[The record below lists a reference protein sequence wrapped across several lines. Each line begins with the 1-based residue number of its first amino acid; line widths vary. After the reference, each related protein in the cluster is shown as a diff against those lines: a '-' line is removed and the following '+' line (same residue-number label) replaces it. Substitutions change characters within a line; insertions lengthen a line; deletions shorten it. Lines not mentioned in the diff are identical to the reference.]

1 MKLLISLCLSGLW
14 MLPGIAQNVLPRDHQ
29 IAGAV
34 LAAPEELRATATVLG
49 YNANQELVPLRE
61 GTGDLV
67 CLASDP
73 RREAFNVAC
82 YHKELE
88 PFMKRGRELAQ
99 QGVSGQKRNDV
110 RYEEIEAGKLAMPKE
125 PRMLYVLTG
134 SKFDPASGQ
143 VEKPYL
149 RWVVYTPYATQA
161 STGLSTKPA
170 EGSPWLM
177 FPGTPGAHIMISP
190 PRPK

>member
-1 MKLLISLCLSGLW
+1 MKLLIALCLSGLW
-14 MLPGIAQNVLPRDHQ
+14 MASGVAQDVLPRDHQ

-49 YNANQELVPLRE
+49 YNASHELVPLRE
-61 GTGDLV
+61 SAGDLV

-82 YHKELE
+82 YHKDLE
-88 PFMKRGRELAQ
+88 PFMARGRELAK
-99 QGVSGQKRNDV
+99 QGVSGQKRNDI
-110 RYEEIEAGKLAMPKE
+110 RYEEIKAGNLELPKE

-143 VEKPYL
+143 VEKSYL
-149 RWVVYTPYATQA
+149 RWVVYTPYATQE